1 MSSSRTDPVFV
12 VGFFRS
18 GTSLLYSLLNLHPQ
32 VALMY
37 ECSVWDFP
45 EILSAERF
53 RGNWLERQEFF
64 SRTLSRHRLILKG
77 SLRGLEN
84 VKTPLDLYRTFSQ
97 SKGATLYGEKSP
109 LYCSRLRQ
117 LAQLFPYA
125 RFILIWRDPVEI
137 YRSVAQARRKVPFF
151 RGSRWLSNLV
161 FQQEE
166 MTRQAVNLKRDGLPG
181 TQRDV
186 LRSGQPHRRR
196 LPGPLRIFG
205 DRV

>member
-1 MSSSRTDPVFV
+1 
-12 VGFFRS
+12 
-18 GTSLLYSLLNLHPQ
+18 
-32 VALMY
+32 MY

-53 RGNWLERQEFF
+53 RGNWLERHEFF
-64 SRTLSRHRLILKG
+64 SHTLSRHRLILKG

-97 SKGATLYGEKSP
+97 GKGATLYGEKSP

-117 LAQLFPYA
+117 LAQLFPDA
-125 RFILIWRDPVEI
+125 RFILLWRDPVEI

-166 MTRQAVNLKRDGLPG
+166 MTRQAVNLKRDGFRVHNVTYSDL
-181 TQRDV
+181 V
-186 LRSGQPHRRR
+186 GQTEE
-196 LPGPLRIFG
+196 
-205 DRV
+205 V